1 MNEES
6 MTEAVGM
13 PEDEDARVPA
23 MMQDEPWE
31 QRTLQL
37 LGKEGV
43 NRLRRA
49 RVLVVGLG
57 GVGAVTAE
65 MLCRTGIGHL
75 TLVDGDQ
82 VRASNINRQLPAL
95 TSTVGEW
102 KIDVVARRL
111 QDINPDCSI
120 TVLREFLRDER
131 TTEVLADQY
140 DYVADAIDTLAPKVY
155 LMAECVRRK
164 IPIVSSMGAG
174 GKLDPSQIGV
184 ADLKDT
190 CHCKLAAA
198 LRKRLRRLGVR
209 EGVTVVFSTE
219 AVPASAVIA
228 VQEQNKKSTLG
239 TISYIPT
246 VFGCQ
251 MASVI
256 VRRLLVV

>member
-1 MNEES
+1 MNDES
-6 MTEAVGM
+6 MTEAMGM
-13 PEDEDARVPA
+13 PEAEDARVPA
-23 MMQDEPWE
+23 MMPEGHWE
-31 QRTLQL
+31 QRTVQL
-37 LGKEGV
+37 LGEEGV

-57 GVGAVTAE
+57 GVGAAVAE
-65 MLCRTGIGHL
+65 MLCRAGIGHL
-75 TLVDGDQ
+75 TLVDGDLI
-82 VRASNINRQLPAL
+82 RASNINRQLPAL

-102 KIDVVARRL
+102 KSEVVARRL
-111 QDINPDCSI
+111 LDINPNCSI
-120 TVLREFLRDER
+120 TALREFLRDER
-131 TTEVLADQY
+131 TAQVLAGEY

-155 LMAECVRRK
+155 LMAECVRRE

-174 GKLDPSQIGV
+174 GKLDPAQIGV
-184 ADLKDT
+184 ADLKDS

-198 LRKRLRRLGVR
+198 LRKRLRRLGVS

-219 AVPASAVIA
+219 SVPASAVLA

-256 VRRLLVV
+256 VRQLVE

>member
-6 MTEAVGM
+6 MTEALGMPDDGARRAPVM
-13 PEDEDARVPA
+13 PED
-23 MMQDEPWE
+23 PWE
-31 QRTLQL
+31 QRTVQL
-37 LGKEGV
+37 LGEEGV

-57 GVGAVTAE
+57 GVGAAAAE
-65 MLCRTGIGHL
+65 MLCRAGIGNL

-82 VRASNINRQLPAL
+82 IRASNINRQLPAL
-95 TSTVGEW
+95 SSTVGEW
-102 KIDVVARRL
+102 KSDVVARRL
-111 QDINPDCSI
+111 KDINPACSI

-131 TTEVLADQY
+131 TVEVLAGEY
-140 DYVADAIDTLAPKVY
+140 DYVADAIDTLAPKLY
-155 LMAECVRRK
+155 LMAECVQRG

-174 GKLDPSQIGV
+174 GKLDPAQIRV
-184 ADLKDT
+184 ADLKDSN
-190 CHCKLAAA
+190 HCKLAAV
-198 LRKRLRRLGVR
+198 LRKRLRRLGIR
-209 EGVTVVFSTE
+209 EGITVVFSTE
-219 AVPASAVIA
+219 AVPMSAVIA

-256 VRRLLVV
+256 VRQLMA